1 MHRTGGYKAR
11 SLYSELGYKAFG
23 KVGVYIYEVCTTV
36 SLLGVGVVYILT
48 SSGMLAKLPWTKL
61 GISYFEDN
69 RYIMILFVAILLI
82 PVNLLRDMTSLSWSS
97 MLGNFAIS
105 ASLMLVLCYG
115 FAKADY
121 NNDLLKEVP
130 WVETSFKGIAN
141 LFGTTIYAF
150 SMMLIVLPT
159 IVYIFI
165 IFILY
170 L

>member
-48 SSGMLAKLPWTKL
+48 SSGMMSKLPWKKI
-61 GISYFEDN
+61 GIDYFDDN

-105 ASLMLVLCYG
+105 ASLMMVLCYG
-115 FAKADY
+115 FATTDY
-121 NNDLLKEVP
+121 TDILKEVP
-130 WVETSFKGIAN
+130 WVDTSFKGVAN

-159 IVYIFI
+159 IVYIINYI
-165 IFILY
+165 IIIK
-170 L
+170 